1 MGYMTEFYM
10 LNDDWH
16 NIKKS
21 ILDDPQSFVD
31 HITVGMNGTYHKNGR
46 LDVSRFKNH
55 YFHTMAS
62 HHADDRHI
70 YVSSGNL
77 MSRVD
82 AGMAYYLTATA
93 DTDLNSPV
101 AEYPRTVETRD
112 VEFMLERVQEAK
124 RELDGAEHVLTRWL
138 LKNAERTQPV

>member
-31 HITVGMNGTYHKNGR
+31 HITVGMNGTYHKSGR

-82 AGMAYYLTATA
+82 AGMAYYLTAVA
-93 DTDLNSPV
+93 DSSEDRNNPV
-101 AEYPRTVETRD
+101 ADYPRTVETRD
-112 VEFMLERVQEAK
+112 VEFMLERVREA
-124 RELDGAEHVLTRWL
+124 RRDLDESQKVLSFWL
-138 LKNAERTQPV
+138 DKN